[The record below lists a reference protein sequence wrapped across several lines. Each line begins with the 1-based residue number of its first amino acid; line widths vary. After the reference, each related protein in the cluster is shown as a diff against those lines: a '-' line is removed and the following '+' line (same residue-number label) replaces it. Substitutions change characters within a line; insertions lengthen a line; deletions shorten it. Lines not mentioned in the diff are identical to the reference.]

1 MCFFSPD
8 GDLDIQE
15 RPARYRGEPRR
26 KRLAFVKDPSSKRSD
41 DDWDTRTYRS
51 SHRSSVPEMG
61 GYRDS
66 SQQLPHGHLPMA
78 GRHPQHTQ
86 HPMFSP
92 QAPHGQFPMAGQH
105 PQHTQHPMFGSQA
118 PHGQFPMAGQHPQHT
133 QHPMPGPHAPHGRPL
148 MIDPQPQFAQ
158 PFGLQ
163 QPPGAGMMA
172 QPAPNRPLLP
182 GGFQQPLGVGRRNDN
197 DIVEIIEPR
206 RGPDHFERRDQRHI
220 EDGPRARMPRNM
232 RRNQP
237 RGRSGHRDHRR
248 PDESVYSFE
257 DDDDS
262 FGSGHRL
269 YRGSRSGWGSDS
281 DDSFA
286 APLRSPR
293 RRDSRYRR

>member
-118 PHGQFPMAGQHPQHT
+118 PHG
-133 QHPMPGPHAPHGRPL
+133 RPL

-206 RGPDHFERRDQRHI
+206 RGQDHFERRDQRHI

-293 RRDSRYRR
+293 RRDSRFRR